1 MVYIN
6 WKNLVTLL

>member
-6 WKNLVTLL
+6 